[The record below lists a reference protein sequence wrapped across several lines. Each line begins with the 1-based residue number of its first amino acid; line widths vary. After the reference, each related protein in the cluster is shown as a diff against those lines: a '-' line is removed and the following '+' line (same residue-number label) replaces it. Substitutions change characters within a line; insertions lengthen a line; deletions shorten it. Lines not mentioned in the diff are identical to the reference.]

1 MPDRASQRLKFWA
14 LLPFVLPQ
22 ALAVRHTA
30 RRFAGA
36 DGPCEGIAIA
46 GNGES
51 AALAPTIRLL
61 GIGDSIV
68 SGVGAGSTE
77 KAFVGQTARALSAQ
91 FGVSVHWQA
100 LGKSGYNVD
109 QVLRGLMPLL
119 QQQNAAA
126 FDVIIMSV
134 GVNDITSMTTTRN
147 FRRGLTAL
155 LMALNQHSP
164 QAVVL
169 LCGLPPMRKFP
180 LLPEPLRQVMGLRA
194 EILDRTAN
202 RVIQRLPFA
211 IHAQLN
217 FDPTPAQFCE
227 DGYHP
232 NEASYA
238 ELGIYMAEWIVTRLK
253 EPKH

>member
-14 LLPFVLPQ
+14 ALPFVLPQ

-36 DGPCEGIAIA
+36 DGPSEGLVP
-46 GNGES
+46 
-51 AALAPTIRLL
+51 AALTSGSTPARRVRLL

-68 SGVGAGSTE
+68 AGVGASSTE
-77 KAFVGQTARALSAQ
+77 KAFVGQTARALSELFTA
-91 FGVSVHWQA
+91 SVHWQA

-119 QQQNAAA
+119 HKQNAQA

-134 GVNDITSMTTTRN
+134 GVNDVTSMTTTRT
-147 FRRGLTAL
+147 FRRALTLLLEAL
-155 LMALNQHSP
+155 HEHSP
-164 QAVVL
+164 NAVIL

-180 LLPEPLRQVMGLRA
+180 LLPEPLRAVMGLRA

-217 FDPTPAQFCE
+217 FDPMPSQFCE

-238 ELGIYMAEWIVTRLK
+238 ELGAYMAEWIVTRLK
-253 EPKH
+253 DPA